1 MIEMKSDPFH
11 IALSFAMFLVVA
23 SVVMLL
29 VQEPG
34 TSGFVLSALS
44 LAVGLTFMGVVAWVI
59 RRLSK

>member
-1 MIEMKSDPFH
+1 MKSDPFH